1 MVNQNQSKKNNIHL
15 DIVSAYDIMDLS
27 FFTITGIRLHEI
39 MDSDPNKAI
48 PTREEMESAISKY
61 TNVDMYNAVTVLYEV
76 YRRLYVYRLV
86 NIDSLIQNMFLNVN
100 NEYLYNATL
109 QCYYQN
115 KEFFESR
122 NISPVNRAIGS
133 RKRLNDNPY
142 ANVLYN
148 YNAIYNKPN
157 IIVITG
163 K

>member
-39 MDSDPNKAI
+39 MDVDPNKSI

-142 ANVLYN
+142 ANALYN
-148 YNAIYNKPN
+148 YNAMYNKPN
-157 IIVITG
+157 IIDITG